1 MLIDNTNV
9 ALSIEDALAR
19 LATYRGSAQLIANG
33 TSLGPRIARGE
44 FLDKV
49 FISISRILI
58 LHRITEDD
66 GMLQIGGA
74 VTFAQISTHPLVLRK
89 APLLTLA
96 ASRMLTLGRG
106 LASLAGDT
114 VSALPTALGALALVA
129 MQAEARVVNLTGS
142 QWLPVASLFHRN
154 GACRIDSTSELIAS
168 YRMPPVDE
176 AEGIGLVTIPDDR
189 NSLACALRMLPAR
202 DQRTQ
207 ELILA
212 LRTTFAAPCII
223 APGVFPL
230 TTKGESEQMLAQH
243 MAEAMLSHLSEY
255 KLPAG
260 QRLPRLDE
268 LALAAQLAIQQAR
281 TRTPVAPASKD

>member
-74 VTFAQISTHPLVLRK
+74 VTFAQIATHPLVLRK

-114 VSALPTALGALALVA
+114 VSALPMALGALALVA

-168 YRMPPVDE
+168 YRIPAMDE
-176 AEGIGLVTIPDDR
+176 AEGVGLVAIPDDR
-189 NSLACALRMLPAR
+189 NSLACALRMLSAL
-202 DQRTQ
+202 DQRAQ
-207 ELILA
+207 LVWA

-223 APGVFPL
+223 APGGFPL
-230 TTKGESEQMLAQH
+230 TTKGESEQMLAQR